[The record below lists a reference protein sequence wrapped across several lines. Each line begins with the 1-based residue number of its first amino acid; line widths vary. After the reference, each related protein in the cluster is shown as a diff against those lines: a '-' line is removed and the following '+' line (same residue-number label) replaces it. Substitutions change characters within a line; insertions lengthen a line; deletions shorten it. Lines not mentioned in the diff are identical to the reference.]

1 MEDDQKKVW
10 AKRAK
15 RYNNLEWV
23 NKEDIVGTFIDLCDL
38 ESSDI
43 VLDVGCGTGKII
55 CSICDMVK
63 EGHGMDI
70 SEEMLSFI
78 DKDKY
83 KNLFLKIGDI
93 TNTDYKDNTF
103 DKITARLIF
112 HHLVNEENLKKAI
125 MECYRILKPNGRI
138 IISEGVPPHKDLK
151 EDYTRIF
158 ELKEKRIVFLP
169 EDFERILKEG
179 GFRGIE
185 IHEVI
190 DRGMSIRN
198 WLDNDGTLSEETK
211 KQIFD
216 LHRDSSDLFK
226 EAYNLKEVNDDILI
240 DVKVIIAIGLK

>member
-179 GFRGIE
+179 GFRG
-185 IHEVI
+185 
-190 DRGMSIRN
+190 SC
-198 WLDNDGTLSEETK
+198 S
-211 KQIFD
+211 
-216 LHRDSSDLFK
+216 LHR
-226 EAYNLKEVNDDILI
+226 Y
-240 DVKVIIAIGLK
+240 